1 MTQDREDARSR
12 IFDLLDRSR
21 AISRMYCAH
30 FVPCHFGNNNK
41 AQKNLRVG
49 RYQQWFRDGAVFLV
63 FLLMRHR
70 HWNICSG
77 SAGAGTMVG
86 SDMSSDA
93 GTENGA
99 GTTVNFV
106 CFYPMND
113 LSKKCKHK

>member
-1 MTQDREDARSR
+1 
-12 IFDLLDRSR
+12 
-21 AISRMYCAH
+21 
-30 FVPCHFGNNNK
+30 
-41 AQKNLRVG
+41 
-49 RYQQWFRDGAVFLV
+49 
-63 FLLMRHR
+63 MRHR

-113 LSKKCKHK
+113 LSKCKHK

>member
-1 MTQDREDARSR
+1 M
-12 IFDLLDRSR
+12 
-21 AISRMYCAH
+21 
-30 FVPCHFGNNNK
+30 G
-41 AQKNLRVG
+41 
-49 RYQQWFRDGAVFLV
+49 
-63 FLLMRHR
+63 HR

-106 CFYPMND
+106 CFYQMNA
-113 LSKKCKHK
+113 LSKKSKHQQNIARGENNLLDIRMNPLENVQVILDIIGK

>member
-1 MTQDREDARSR
+1 
-12 IFDLLDRSR
+12 
-21 AISRMYCAH
+21 
-30 FVPCHFGNNNK
+30 
-41 AQKNLRVG
+41 
-49 RYQQWFRDGAVFLV
+49 
-63 FLLMRHR
+63 MRHR

-106 CFYPMND
+106 F
-113 LSKKCKHK
+113 LSNE